1 MDCDLT
7 WSYLSLGIGKKC
19 IFTNASSMDAIIFY
33 IDIMIIKVLIA
44 LLITVY
50 VDILLKI
57 KEKKKQVR

>member
-1 MDCDLT
+1 MDP
-7 WSYLSLGIGKKC
+7 
-19 IFTNASSMDAIIFY
+19 IIFY

-44 LLITVY
+44 LLIAVY